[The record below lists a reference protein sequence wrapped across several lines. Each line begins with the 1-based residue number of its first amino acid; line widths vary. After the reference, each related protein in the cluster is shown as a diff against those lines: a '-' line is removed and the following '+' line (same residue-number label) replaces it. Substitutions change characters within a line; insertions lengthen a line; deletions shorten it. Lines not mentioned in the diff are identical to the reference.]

1 MLQEQE
7 KTFDK
12 IRYSLDGVML
22 SHITDRSVNNDIIL
36 RESGNKQLVISNN
49 KILSSIH
56 NNKLRAIE
64 RPDFKTLFVENSNIG
79 VIDIETYKAID
90 NTSKVYALG
99 FVTNKC
105 DKPTIFYLDQ
115 NTKNSTDLIRSLVDQ
130 LLESKYSNV
139 KFYVHNLGGY
149 DVIYIV
155 NTLYTYN
162 DEISYVCNKNESE
175 YEYKYKCYFNTRDD
189 KVIRAK
195 ISKGSNSF
203 TIFDSLALL
212 PRSLAELGKDFNV
225 ATIKSK
231 FPYAFSVQDNLFYK
245 GPMPAIEY
253 YSDITLEEYES
264 MSLHT
269 WSFKDETIRYLSN
282 DLLSLQEVL
291 TKANKQ
297 VFLDYNTDMTSSM
310 TISGLAV
317 RIFWKDFYKNNIPNI
332 NKHSIYKDIKQGY
345 YGGMTEVYKPYGSNL
360 FYYDVNSLYPYV
372 ALQDM
377 PGLTCDKLFYYDH
390 TDINIDNLF
399 GFFYCRIET
408 PLDIY
413 LGLLPVRTKSG
424 LTFPLGKWYGW
435 YFSEELKFAKTH
447 GYKIQVLK
455 GYSFNRE
462 KDVFTEYINKVYKI
476 KSTTT
481 NKSQKTMAKSLL
493 NNLLGRFGINLEKPI
508 TKIVSKKE
516 FDIIYNKSH
525 TNKKNRY
532 IIKS

>member
-1 MLQEQE
+1 M
-7 KTFDK
+7 D
-12 IRYSLDGVML
+12 
-22 SHITDRSVNNDIIL
+22 
-36 RESGNKQLVISNN
+36 
-49 KILSSIH
+49 
-56 NNKLRAIE
+56 
-64 RPDFKTLFVENSNIG
+64 
-79 VIDIETYKAID
+79 
-90 NTSKVYALG
+90 
-99 FVTNKC
+99 
-105 DKPTIFYLDQ
+105 
-115 NTKNSTDLIRSLVDQ
+115 
-130 LLESKYSNV
+130 
-139 KFYVHNLGGY
+139 
-149 DVIYIV
+149 
-155 NTLYTYN
+155 
-162 DEISYVCNKNESE
+162 
-175 YEYKYKCYFNTRDD
+175 
-189 KVIRAK
+189 
-195 ISKGSNSF
+195 SF
-203 TIFDSLALL
+203 ALL
-212 PRSLAELGKDFNV
+212 PPSLAQLGKDFNV
-225 ATIKSK
+225 AIIKSK

-245 GPMPAIEY
+245 GPMPGIEK
-253 YSDITLEEYES
+253 YSITLDEYEN

-269 WSFKDETIRYLSN
+269 WSLKDETIRYLSN
-282 DLLSLQEVL
+282 DLLSLHQVL

-297 VFLDYNTDMTSSM
+297 VFLDYNIDMTSSI

-360 FYYDVNSLYPYV
+360 FYYDVNYLYTYV

-377 PGLTCDKLFYYDH
+377 PGLTCKKLLYYNY
-390 TDINIDNLF
+390 TDIDNLF
-399 GFFYCRIET
+399 GFFYCIIET

-413 LGLLPVRTKSG
+413 LGLLPVRTKNG

-435 YFSEELKFAKTH
+435 YFSEQLKFAKTH

-462 KDVFTEYINKVYKI
+462 KHVFTEYIYKVYNI
-476 KSTTT
+476 KS
-481 NKSQKTMAKSLL
+481 NSKNRSQKSMAKSLL